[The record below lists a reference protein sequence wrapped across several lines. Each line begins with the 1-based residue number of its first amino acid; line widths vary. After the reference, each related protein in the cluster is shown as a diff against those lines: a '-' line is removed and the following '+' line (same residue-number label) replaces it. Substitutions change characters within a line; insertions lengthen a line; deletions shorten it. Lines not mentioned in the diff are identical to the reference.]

1 MACRNQDLGNAG
13 KFEISENE
21 DNTWKRDREKGMTEI
36 REQIAEVNRIYIKSN
51 TERVERQDRTQQH
64 LDHITKLIGVVF
76 DDLDDVG
83 EGLENTGKFLRY
95 KRNR

>member
-1 MACRNQDLGNAG
+1 M
-13 KFEISENE
+13 SENE
-21 DNTWKRDREKGMTEI
+21 DNTWKRDWEKGMTEI
-36 REQIAEVNRIYIKSN
+36 REQIAEMNRMYIKNN
-51 TERVERQDRTQQH
+51 TEWKKRHSQALARQDRTEKH

>member
-1 MACRNQDLGNAG
+1 M
-13 KFEISENE
+13 SENE
-21 DNTWKRDREKGMTEI
+21 DNTWKRDWEKGMTEI
-36 REQIAEVNRIYIKSN
+36 REQIAEMNRMYIKNS
-51 TERVERQDRTQQH
+51 TEWELRHSRMVERQEQMIERQDRTQQH

-76 DDLDDVG
+76 DDLDKVG

>member
-1 MACRNQDLGNAG
+1 M
-13 KFEISENE
+13 SENE
-21 DNTWKRDREKGMTEI
+21 DNTWKRDWEKGMTEI
-36 REQIAEVNRIYIKSN
+36 REQIAEMNWMYIKNS
-51 TERVERQDRTQQH
+51 TEWELRHARMVERGKQMDERQERTQQH